1 MQYMKRNYQKSVIWI
16 VKSETVLKYL
26 NLTPPPQKKSCQTN
40 TFIYA
45 KFFFIYNTRN
55 FPVFFFCLF
64 MSFIQFTELTQVNF
78 VYHLFDILNSPYIMS
93 SYQQYICLLIVSST
107 ALKLLNRT
115 TKIVGYLWFKLI
127 LK

>member
-26 NLTPPPQKKSCQTN
+26 NLTPPPQKKKSCQTN

-55 FPVFFFCLF
+55 FPGLFCLF
-64 MSFIQFTELTQVNF
+64 ISFTQFTELTQVNF

-115 TKIVGYLWFKLI
+115 TKIVGYLWFNLI